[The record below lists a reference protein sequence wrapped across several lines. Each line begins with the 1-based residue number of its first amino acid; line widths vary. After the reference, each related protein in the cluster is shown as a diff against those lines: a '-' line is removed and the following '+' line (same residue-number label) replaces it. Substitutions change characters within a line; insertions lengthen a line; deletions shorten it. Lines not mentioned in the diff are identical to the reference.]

1 MTQARR
7 NLGVINVVY
16 TAQPDGDGI
25 YVLLGFNKKKQAWEV
40 PGGKAEE
47 EDESMLRAV
56 IRETAEETGRQTYP
70 EPLSYVDTLD
80 DYLVLTFDSHVPW
93 EEIELDAEQEN
104 PEPHKYE
111 EWEWFP
117 ETNLPMLTWLSAE
130 AIRHSLGVVVEDSK
144 KLPCPFKKKT
154 RLKSN

>member
-16 TAQPDGDGI
+16 TADPSDGNL
-25 YVLLGFNKKKQAWEV
+25 YVLLGFNMKKQAWEV

-47 EDESMLRAV
+47 GESMLEAAV
-56 IRETAEETGRQTYP
+56 RETEEETGWRVEP

-80 DYLVLTFDSHVPW
+80 DYLVLTFDSHVSN
-93 EEIELDAEQEN
+93 EKVNYAECDN
-104 PEPHKYE
+104 PEPDKYAQ
-111 EWEWFP
+111 WAWFD
-117 ETNLPMLTWLSAE
+117 ENHLPLITWLSAE

-154 RLKSN
+154 RVKSN